1 MSAGGRGGAERC
13 GTAAPG
19 LGGASLPR
27 QPELRGAGPALR
39 GSSPPHAPHRAPPR
53 RPRGCDGLRGRLGA
67 VLECSSR
74 GGGRPA
80 TRRLCPPP
88 VGKVTFRFASPPR
101 RCANRSPLFVI
112 SPLLLTVRSFV
123 RGGGNVCVGPPRA
136 SSVLVKAGAERSEA
150 PTAPQPRA
158 VRRAAFGAPNYAF
171 NPQYVSSTK

>member
-53 RPRGCDGLRGRLGA
+53 RPRGCEGLRGRLGA

-123 RGGGNVCVGPPRA
+123 RGGGRKCVCGAAPRLFCA
-136 SSVLVKAGAERSEA
+136 REGGSGAERSA
-150 PTAPQPRA
+150 HRPTAPRCEESGLRGPELRL
-158 VRRAAFGAPNYAF
+158 
-171 NPQYVSSTK
+171 